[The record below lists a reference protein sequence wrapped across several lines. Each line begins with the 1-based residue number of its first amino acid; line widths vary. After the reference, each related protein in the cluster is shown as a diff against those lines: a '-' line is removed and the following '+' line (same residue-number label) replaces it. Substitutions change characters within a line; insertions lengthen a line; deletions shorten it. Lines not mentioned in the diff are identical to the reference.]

1 MNKIVYDW
9 LKIIKNIIS
18 VELKTL
24 KFKDTNK

>member
-9 LKIIKNIIS
+9 LKIIKNRIS

-24 KFKDTNK
+24 NFKEINK

>member
-9 LKIIKNIIS
+9 LKIIKNRIS